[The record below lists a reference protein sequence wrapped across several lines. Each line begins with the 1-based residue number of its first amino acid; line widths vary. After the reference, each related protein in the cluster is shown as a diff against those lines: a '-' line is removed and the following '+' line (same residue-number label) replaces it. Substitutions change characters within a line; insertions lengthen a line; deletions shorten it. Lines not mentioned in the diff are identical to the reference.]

1 MQASHLVTPAAPAA
15 APTHQHHLNNNNNN
29 SYHYNPHFHNTSHSN
44 NNNHHTMS
52 YTPHEQTNTFN
63 STQPTH
69 HHHTSATATNTN
81 TTNSN
86 TPTAA
91 HKYAPA
97 RRLAARQTLRLQI
110 PKQQGDSY
118 GAPSTYYKHSPSQL
132 PPAPILKR
140 HQTPTPTTATHQHH
154 ASASAFPKSASPL
167 ESHKLPNVVC
177 SSVSPSSQLSSGSSL
192 YYNGSNGG
200 LSIQTATATPT
211 GGANKFLHLR
221 KPSITLNSADV
232 RNNNGNSTGSVGS
245 CGSDLFSFT
254 KELSPSMDISDHSP
268 IFAEIAS
275 SISPSTSS
283 GCSPTHHINR
293 LFSLSPSTIRS
304 YGNMSDFSD
313 SSHSGVSSPA
323 SSLIENFHKKNG
335 NTPTTNVG
343 VGGGGGVVTVTTV
356 TTPGINGLTVGNCN
370 GSNGLSS
377 ATTTTV
383 GRHINTSSSSS
394 VKETSST
401 SQHQVVNSS
410 TTTRVEKKR
419 LHHITSSSSS
429 STSSSSTSS
438 SEMKTAAL
446 KRDLSEIKNSM
457 SEITDLVGRNTN
469 NASSGGGLGSNKN
482 LAISAS
488 AHQPSINDLTQINAL
503 NSSDAINKLKKKIR
517 SSIENLVDSD
527 AEPLVTFPDTDDDH
541 HNLADLVSASN
552 GKLTANGLNGSGKIV
567 DTVKFE
573 EKRTKTESKTKVV
586 ADGFSTEQA
595 TSNLAEMK
603 RLQTGDIDYQEAKA
617 AAAMRNRTE
626 MDGVKTEENAAVIQ
640 EALSLRTGDI
650 TQQASNNVAAASIKV
665 QSDTFSADKK
675 AISQSQQSQTM
686 TSNGIISQEKHMSSA
701 SQANYTMTHKG
712 VSSSGSSMISSSS
725 QMSATNGALIKLH
738 DLKLDDLKA
747 LTSGSGQREI
757 EQAIAKYSRVLTS
770 FVNTLEDS
778 KAAQEKSLYLEKINE
793 VMQRAWAVPTHG
805 HELGYSLCNSL
816 RNSGGL
822 DLLMKNCVQGD
833 MKIKFSSA
841 KLLEQC
847 LTTENRTHVVDNGL
861 DKVVNVACMCTKEP
875 NTEHSRVGTGIL
887 EHLFKHSEGT
897 CSDVIKLGGLDA
909 VLFECRTNDVETLRH
924 CASALANLSLYGGA
938 ENQEAMIF
946 RKVPMWLFP
955 LAFHD
960 DDNIKY
966 YACLAI
972 AVLVANKEIEAEVLK
987 SGCLDLVEPFVT
999 THDPSDFARSN
1010 LAHAHGQSKHWLER
1024 LVPVLSSNRE
1034 EARNLA
1040 AFHFCM
1046 EAGIKR
1052 EQGNTEIFRD
1062 IGAIEALK
1070 TVASCPNAIASKF
1083 AAQAL
1088 RLIGET
1094 VPHKLSQQVPL
1105 WSVED
1110 VQEWVKQINFGQ
1122 FVKQFE
1128 ESQVDGDL
1136 LLKLNEENLRD
1147 DIGIANGILLKRFE
1161 RELQNLKRMA
1171 DYSSKDTAK
1180 MHHFLAEIGSEYCTY
1195 TYAMLNAGID
1205 RNSLPQLNEDMLI
1218 AECGIKNSIHR
1229 LRILNAVKNLE
1240 NSLPSSSE
1248 ENMAK
1253 TLDVFVSYRRSNG
1266 SQLASLLKVHL
1277 QLRGFS
1283 VFIDVERLEAGK
1295 FDNGL
1300 LNSIRQ
1306 AKNFVLV
1313 LTPNALQRCVDD
1325 DDGKDWVHREIVAAL
1340 KSNCNIIPIIDQQ
1353 FTWPETDR
1361 LPEDM
1366 RSVCHFNG
1374 VTWIHDYQDA
1384 CIDKLERFMRGEKNL
1399 DRLVGIPSTPGSV
1412 TYQRM
1417 HSNDSDYQQ
1426 SVGGGSVGGGGSGV
1440 VCVSGAGGAAN
1451 SSGQANHQANR
1462 YRQSPSPAR
1471 QRIGGSCGPLGSNG
1485 QLSMFGRG
1493 SKRNLIT
1500 PYRTQQTM
1508 AQPKAL
1514 LMGGSMQNMSPAG
1527 YRPPRRS
1534 SASGINNAN
1543 SNGASA
1549 GAATNYRSHSV
1560 DELLD
1565 TTDGLGSNDRIA
1577 DMAARVTAGSTALTN
1592 ASSTSTLQPGND
1604 YASSVGSL
1612 SEFSSEAP
1620 PQTVARR
1627 EKSANIPTNAQH
1639 RKSRSLDHFLDDKT
1653 LALVVASQP
1662 QPALMEGTQSMQN
1675 LATPATPDLKRG
1687 TRTQPLTQRGDSVST
1702 SSAATTPEPADVG
1715 LRKAHGGGMLPV
1727 TRRSP
1732 EGVSSTDDTQS
1743 LRSSNTSC
1751 GSMFRSQ
1758 VRASAHTHRG
1768 SQNSGKTSSTSLS
1781 SNAPGNNTHSN
1792 SSNNNNANNK
1802 TILNRTIKK
1811 VRSLMKNNDLDDDEI
1826 RDLILTKTTTPSS
1839 GRIIFW

>member
-1 MQASHLVTPAAPAA
+1 MQTSQLVTPGAA
-15 APTHQHHLNNNNNN
+15 AGTTPNTNHHHLNNNNNN
-29 SYHYNPHFHNTSHSN
+29 SYHYNPHFHNTSHSSN

-63 STQPTH
+63 NTQPTH
-69 HHHTSATATNTN
+69 HHHNSATATNTT

-86 TPTAA
+86 TPIAA

-110 PKQQGDSY
+110 PKQQGDSC

-140 HQTPTPTTATHQHH
+140 HQTPTPTSATHQYHS
-154 ASASAFPKSASPL
+154 SANAFPKSASPL

-177 SSVSPSSQLSSGSSL
+177 SSASPSSQLSSGSSL

-200 LSIQTATATPT
+200 LSIQTATATPSCGT
-211 GGANKFLHLR
+211 NKFLHLR
-221 KPSITLNSADV
+221 KPSITLNTADV
-232 RNNNGNSTGSVGS
+232 RNNNGNSTGSIGS
-245 CGSDLFSFT
+245 CGSDLFSFA
-254 KELSPSMDISDHSP
+254 KELSPSMDMSDHSP

-323 SSLIENFHKKNG
+323 SSLIENFHKKTG

-343 VGGGGGVVTVTTV
+343 AGGSGGVVTVTTV

-712 VSSSGSSMISSSS
+712 VSSSGSSMISSTSS
-725 QMSATNGALIKLH
+725 ALIKLH

-999 THDPSDFARSN
+999 THDPSEFARSN

-1353 FTWPETDR
+1353 FMWPETDR

-1426 SVGGGSVGGGGSGV
+1426 SVGGGSVGGGVNGV
-1440 VCVSGAGGAAN
+1440 VCVGGAGGAAN

-1514 LMGGSMQNMSPAG
+1514 LMGGSMQNMSPTG

-1534 SASGINNAN
+1534 SASGINNGN
-1543 SNGASA
+1543 SNGVTA
-1549 GAATNYRSHSV
+1549 GAAANYRSHSV

-1612 SEFSSEAP
+1612 SEFSNEA

-1627 EKSANIPTNAQH
+1627 EKSANIPPNAQH

-1653 LALVVASQP
+1653 LALVVASKP
-1662 QPALMEGTQSMQN
+1662 QPAPMEGTQSMQN

-1702 SSAATTPEPADVG
+1702 SSAATTPEPADIGV
-1715 LRKAHGGGMLPV
+1715 RKTHGGGGMLPL

-1732 EGVSSTDDTQS
+1732 EGVSSTDDAQS

-1768 SQNSGKTSSTSLS
+1768 SQNSGKTSTSSLS

-1792 SSNNNNANNK
+1792 NNNNNANNK